1 MHAWEQQREVQ
12 QRWTGDFF
20 NAKLVAGVS
29 GSERPHRVQEECRTR
44 LPPPGSASR
53 VWWSAE
59 FLWDAD
65 HQALESMFRTSS
77 TQSYAKFGKP
87 I

>member
-1 MHAWEQQREVQ
+1 MLASN
-12 QRWTGDFF
+12 
-20 NAKLVAGVS
+20 NAKCNNGGLATSLTRELVAGVS
-29 GSERPHRVQEECRTR
+29 GFKRPPRVQEERRTC